1 MFHSGPVQKIWS
13 VRFSFF
19 LERNSIKLLKSDF
32 YMFQINVFLNFLH
45 QIILKTICIFYLGY
59 HRILRSTTMLYCDNK
74 KDFMRMI
81 YGGSRDTVFL

>member
-32 YMFQINVFLNFLH
+32 YMFQINVFLNNM
-45 QIILKTICIFYLGY
+45 YLGY

-81 YGGSRDTVFL
+81 GYMKVHVTLFSCRLFSIQ